1 MEIVCCDRDDFL
13 RQAKDL
19 NGSTGL
25 EVGAG
30 AQLAEDTGATRP
42 DTSGRAEHEGVSVA
56 PATGHYHLY
65 NIWVYTSRNQEVTF
79 ISLYSVSFCTFQAHY
94 CLQPGLVLL
103 TVRFSK
109 VSMMI
114 NGVNDMIC

>member
-1 MEIVCCDRDDFL
+1 MEIVCCDCNDLL

-25 EVGAG
+25 EVGAS

-42 DTSGRAEHEGVSVA
+42 DTSGCAEHEGVSVA

-79 ISLYSVSFCTFQAHY
+79 ISNYYSVKFCAFQAHY

-103 TVRFSK
+103 TVRF
-109 VSMMI
+109 
-114 NGVNDMIC
+114 N